1 MRDET
6 NEDCSPASIGEIGSE
21 TPAEELEPNG
31 RRVRDAALRLCVT
44 MTMLPRAPHKISARS
59 LAQRLADAG
68 WGVTVRTV
76 ERDLHRLRSVFP
88 IGLDDD
94 HKPFG
99 WSWLRDPRDLAG
111 DESE

>member
-1 MRDET
+1 MLGLD
-6 NEDCSPASIGEIGSE
+6 ASTAGCLKS
-21 TPAEELEPNG
+21 
-31 RRVRDAALRLCVT
+31 AAIT
-44 MTMLPRAPHKISARS
+44 APHKISARS

>member
-1 MRDET
+1 MRDES
-6 NEDCSPASIGEIGSE
+6 DDSCLPASRSEIDNEVLVEG
-21 TPAEELEPNG
+21 ALPNVRRG
-31 RRVRDAALRLCVT
+31 RDPALRLCVT

-88 IGLDDD
+88 IALDSR

-99 WSWLRDPRDLAG
+99 WSWLRDPNV
-111 DESE
+111 ETE